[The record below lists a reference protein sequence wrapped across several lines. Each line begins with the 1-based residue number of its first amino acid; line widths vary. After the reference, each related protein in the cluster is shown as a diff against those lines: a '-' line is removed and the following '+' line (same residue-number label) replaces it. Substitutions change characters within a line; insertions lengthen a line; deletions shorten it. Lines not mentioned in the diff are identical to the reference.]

1 MKGDAIS
8 VVEAAYDLLAD
19 EHGWLIRLLERAE
32 PRLNHGFGVTVST
45 YAPGMRLDESLRA
58 TRKMSGRI
66 SEGMLA
72 WARDNPGVF
81 QAMNTPGRARCLTAS
96 QCLGLTAAQSRAF
109 APFVDYLHPVGI
121 RDFLGVLALDPSGH
135 AIWFGAPLGDTGRPS
150 RQEIAASSRIAAHVS
165 AGSRLRRNPA
175 HLPPT

>member
-45 YAPGMRLDESLRA
+45 YAPGMRPDESLRD
-58 TRKMSGRI
+58 TRQMSGRI
-66 SEGMLA
+66 SEAMLA

-121 RDFLGVLALDPSGH
+121 RYFLGELALYPSDH
-135 AIWFGAPLGDTGRPS
+135 AFWFGAPFSETSRPT
-150 RQEIAASSRIAAHVS
+150 RNEIASWSRIAAHVS
-165 AGSRLRRNPA
+165 
-175 HLPPT
+175 